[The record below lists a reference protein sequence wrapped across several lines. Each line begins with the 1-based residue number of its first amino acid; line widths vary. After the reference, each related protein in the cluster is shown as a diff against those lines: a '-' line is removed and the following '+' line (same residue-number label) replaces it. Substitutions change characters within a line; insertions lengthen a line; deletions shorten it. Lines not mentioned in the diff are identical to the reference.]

1 VAFHWFNIV
10 GALMLLSTLFLNEA
24 VYLNVWYDSNF
35 VLIIPAILYIGV
47 GVWLSL
53 WGGPR
58 RQKA

>member
-1 VAFHWFNIV
+1 MAFHWFNIV

-35 VLIIPAILYIGV
+35 ALIVPAILYVGL

-58 RQKA
+58 HQEA

>member
-1 VAFHWFNIV
+1 VAFQWFNII
-10 GALMLLSTLFLNEA
+10 GALMLFSTLFLNEA

-35 VLIIPAILYIGV
+35 MLIVPAILYVGL

-58 RQKA
+58 PQKA